1 MCWKVNVVN
10 VANPRYH
17 TPPVPL
23 GFLKHQPCSCS
34 SSSEMICK
42 RSKQVGIR
50 PIIIKPE
57 YKELIVAWFFL
68 GRYLKYDFKASL
80 EKKKHGV
87 SKKKHT
93 IEPSYQ
99 GGSFIFHA
107 KKLTAIATGE
117 WMAFWESFNDVLW
130 KKGSHPTPTSQIHI
144 SRYIYIYT
152 CTVICYTCI

>member
-80 EKKKHGV
+80 EKKNMGFQKKNTRFSQAIKVEASFSTPRNSQPSLLVNGWPFGKV
-87 SKKKHT
+87 SMMCFGRKAVIPLPHLKYT
-93 IEPSYQ
+93 YLDI
-99 GGSFIFHA
+99 
-107 KKLTAIATGE
+107 
-117 WMAFWESFNDVLW
+117 
-130 KKGSHPTPTSQIHI
+130 
-144 SRYIYIYT
+144 YIYIYIP
-152 CTVICYTCI
+152 VQ